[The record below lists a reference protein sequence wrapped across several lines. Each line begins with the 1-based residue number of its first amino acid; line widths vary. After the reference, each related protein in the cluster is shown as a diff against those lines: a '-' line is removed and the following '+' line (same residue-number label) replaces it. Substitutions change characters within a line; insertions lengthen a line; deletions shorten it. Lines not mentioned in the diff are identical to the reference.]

1 LRRAFALAAA
11 LAAIGAQADETS
23 APAELGPIVVT
34 PARIE
39 QAPFDV
45 PAAIDVISAREIDAN
60 RLGINVSETLSTLPG
75 VLARDRQ
82 NYAQDQQISVRGFGT
97 RAPFGIVGVRL
108 YVDGIP
114 ATMPDGQGQ
123 VSHFNL
129 DSAERIEVLRGPFA
143 TLYGNAAGGV
153 IQIFTAPGTLPPQA
167 ELEAVAGSYGTVRSS
182 VNLRGAQDF
191 LDYNVDFTHFQT
203 DGTRGHAWA
212 RRESGNARVSFD
224 LHGGRRLTLVA
235 NTVAI
240 PHAQDPLGLTRDQFE
255 HAPRAASPVAEQ
267 FNTRKSVRQTQEG
280 LVFEQRLPLGQSLRL
295 MGYHGDRAVE
305 QFLAI
310 PTMPQASP
318 THSGGVVDLDND
330 YQGGDLRWTLAATP
344 LDRALNVVVGLSYDL
359 QRSHRLGY
367 ENFVGT
373 ELGVKG
379 NRRRDEDNRTFDFD
393 QYAQLGWD
401 FARDWSL
408 LAGVRNNHVRLVTAD
423 HYVTTGNGDD
433 SGAIDYRRV
442 TPAVALMYSAH
453 PHLRTYAS
461 YGEAFDSPTFA
472 EIAYRPDGASGL
484 NTDLKPARTRN
495 GELGVKWQV
504 TPATF
509 SHLAVFDSLTR
520 DEIIVAG
527 ASGGRS
533 TYQNAGHVRRIGAEL
548 GAENQLAEKWKV
560 QAAYTFLH
568 AKFRDPFTTC
578 LASACPGVAPLTTIP
593 RGRRVPGVPASN
605 AFVALR
611 YGGATG
617 WNGAME
623 TTFLSAIE
631 ANSSNT
637 FSAPAHVL
645 VGASGGYV
653 WDVGHWR
660 VKGFARVDNIL
671 NRNYAGSVIVND
683 TNQRYYEPGPARSAF
698 AGVDIRVR
706 Y

>member
-1 LRRAFALAAA
+1 MTRAAAA
-11 LAAIGAQADETS
+11 LALIAVAAHADDTP

-34 PARIE
+34 PTRIE

-45 PAAIDVISAREIDAN
+45 PAAIDVISARDIDDN
-60 RLGINVSETLSTLPG
+60 RLGVNASETLSTLPG

-97 RAPFGIVGVRL
+97 RAPFGIVGTRL

-114 ATMPDGQGQ
+114 ASSPDGQGQ

-153 IQIFTAPGTLPPQA
+153 IQIFTAPGTTPPQA
-167 ELEAVAGSYGTVRSS
+167 EWETVAGSYGTVRSS
-182 VNLRGAQDF
+182 LNARGATDAV
-191 LDYNVDFTHFQT
+191 DYNVDFTHFQT

-255 HAPRAASPVAEQ
+255 TAPRAASPTAVT

-280 LVFEQRLPLGQSLRL
+280 LVFEQQLPFGQSLRA
-295 MGYHGDRAVE
+295 MGYYGTRAVE
-305 QFLAI
+305 QFLSVPAAA
-310 PTMPQASP
+310 QASP

-330 YQGGDLRWTLAATP
+330 YEGGDLRWTLAASP
-344 LDRALNVVVGLSYDL
+344 LQRALKVVVGLSYDL

-367 ENFVGT
+367 ENFIGS

-379 NRRRDEDNRTFDFD
+379 TLRRDEDNRTFDFD
-393 QYAQLGWD
+393 QYAQVGWE
-401 FARDWSL
+401 FATDWSV

-423 HYVTTGNGDD
+423 HYFSCPPNCDD
-433 SGAIDYRRV
+433 SGSVDFRKV

-453 PHLRTYAS
+453 PHLKTYLS

-504 TPATF
+504 TPSTF
-509 SHLAVFDSLTR
+509 SHLAVFDALTR
-520 DEIIVAG
+520 DDIVVLS
-527 ASGGRS
+527 ASGGRTVYGNVS
-533 TYQNAGHVRRIGAEL
+533 PVRRIGAEL
-548 GAENQLAEKWKV
+548 GAENQLAEKWRAQV
-560 QAAYTFLH
+560 SYTFVDARLPD
-568 AKFRDPFTTC
+568 RN
-578 LASACPGVAPLTTIP
+578 
-593 RGRRVPGVPASN
+593 RYPGVPASS
-605 AFVALR
+605 AFAALR
-611 YGGATG
+611 YGGEER
-617 WNGAME
+617 WNAAIEG
-623 TTFLSAIE
+623 TFLSHVE
-631 ANSSNT
+631 ANSANT
-637 FSAPAHVL
+637 FSAPAYAL
-645 VGASGGYV
+645 LGANGGYA
-653 WDVGHWR
+653 WSVGHWR

-683 TNQRYYEPGPARSAF
+683 ANQRYYEPGPARSAY

>member
-1 LRRAFALAAA
+1 MRGFLLFAASMAANA
-11 LAAIGAQADETS
+11 EDAP

-34 PARIE
+34 PTRVE

-45 PAAIDVISAREIDAN
+45 PAAIDVISARDIDDN
-60 RLGINVSETLSTLPG
+60 RLGVNVSETLGTLPG

-97 RAPFGIVGVRL
+97 RAPFGIVGTRL

-153 IQIFTAPGTLPPQA
+153 IQIFTAPGTTPPQA
-167 ELEAVAGSYGTVRSS
+167 EWETVAGSYGTVRSS
-182 VNLRGAQDF
+182 LNARGASD
-191 LDYNVDFTHFQT
+191 LLNYNLDFTHFQT

-255 HAPRAASPVAEQ
+255 AAPRAASPTAVA

-280 LVFEQRLPLGQSLRL
+280 LVLEQRLPLGQSLRL
-295 MGYHGDRAVE
+295 MGYYGTRDVE
-305 QFLAI
+305 QFLSI
-310 PTMPQASP
+310 PVAPQANP

-330 YQGGDLRWTLAATP
+330 FEGSDLRWTLAATP
-344 LDRALNVVVGLSYDL
+344 FERALNVVVGLSYDL
-359 QRSHRLGY
+359 QRSHRLGF
-367 ENFVGT
+367 ENFIGT

-379 NRRRDEDNRTFDFD
+379 NLRRDENNRTYDFD

-401 FARDWSL
+401 FAPDWSF
-408 LAGVRNNHVRLVTAD
+408 LAGVRNNHVRLATAD
-423 HYVTTGNGDD
+423 HYITAGNPDD
-433 SGAIDYRRV
+433 SGAIDFRKV
-442 TPAVALMYSAH
+442 TPAAALMYSAH
-453 PHLRTYAS
+453 SHLRTYLS

-484 NTDLKPARTRN
+484 NTELKPARTRN
-495 GELGVKWQV
+495 GEVGVKWQI
-504 TPATF
+504 TPRTF
-509 SHLAVFDSLTR
+509 SHVAAFDALTR
-520 DEIIVAG
+520 DEIIVCCAG
-527 ASGGRS
+527 GGRS
-533 TYQNAGHVRRIGAEL
+533 AYQNAGDVRRVGAEL
-548 GAENQLAEKWKV
+548 GAENELAEKWRV
-560 QAAYTFLH
+560 QVSYTWID
-568 AKFRDPFTTC
+568 ARFRDDFLTCATT
-578 LASACPGVAPLTTIP
+578 ACATDAAKTPVP
-593 RGRRVPGVPASN
+593 RDNRVPGVPASN
-605 AFVALR
+605 AYAALR
-611 YGGATG
+611 YGGEDG
-617 WNGAME
+617 WNAAIE
-623 TTFLSAIE
+623 STFLSHVE
-631 ANSSNT
+631 ANSANT
-637 FSAPAHVL
+637 FSAPAYAL
-645 VGASGGYV
+645 LGANGGYT
-653 WDVGHWR
+653 WNLGKWR
-660 VKGFARVDNIL
+660 VKGFARLDNIL

-698 AGVDIRVR
+698 AGLDIRVR